1 MRCSFRFAPFGNN
14 VLLTNDA
21 GKYAFLT
28 PEEFRLFVSDQM
40 DQNSETWRMLCERHF
55 ATEGTRETY
64 LQQARQAVVG
74 NHAYLFRGTSL
85 FILALT
91 NRCNNRCVYCQAHGC
106 AKPADMT
113 PETARTIIDR
123 IAETNANGFT
133 IEFQGGEPLEN
144 MPAMRAVV
152 DQAKKALAD
161 REYEMCLVS
170 NLALMTDEIAEFLSE
185 NHISVSTSLDGPK
198 DLHDLNRP
206 QAGGKGSYDAM
217 LRGRE
222 ILMRHGV
229 SVGAI
234 QTTTRASLSRARE
247 IVDCYAD
254 LGMDSL
260 FLRPLTRLGA
270 AGQAWDSI
278 GYTPDE
284 FLAFYREGFS
294 RIMELNRMG
303 RKFAEAHASIF
314 LAKLLGD
321 VAPNYMELRSPCG
334 AGVGQMAFTASGDV
348 YTCDEGRMMAE
359 MGDESFQLGNI
370 YENGYDSW
378 IESPACRATCS
389 ASLLET
395 LPTCCD
401 CVYQPY
407 CGVCPVVNYAM
418 EGSLFASAPNNDR
431 CRIYRGMI
439 DNLMEYLQRNNEEEM
454 RILKSWL

>member
-206 QAGGKGSYDAM
+206 QAGGKG
-217 LRGRE
+217 
-222 ILMRHGV
+222 
-229 SVGAI
+229 
-234 QTTTRASLSRARE
+234 
-247 IVDCYAD
+247 
-254 LGMDSL
+254 
-260 FLRPLTRLGA
+260 
-270 AGQAWDSI
+270 
-278 GYTPDE
+278 
-284 FLAFYREGFS
+284 LAFPSELYRRRHARLCHGQGRS
-294 RIMELNRMG
+294 SIATRIW
-303 RKFAEAHASIF
+303 AWI
-314 LAKLLGD
+314 
-321 VAPNYMELRSPCG
+321 RS
-334 AGVGQMAFTASGDV
+334 F
-348 YTCDEGRMMAE
+348 
-359 MGDESFQLGNI
+359 
-370 YENGYDSW
+370 
-378 IESPACRATCS
+378 
-389 ASLLET
+389 
-395 LPTCCD
+395 
-401 CVYQPY
+401 CV
-407 CGVCPVVNYAM
+407 
-418 EGSLFASAPNNDR
+418 R
-431 CRIYRGMI
+431 
-439 DNLMEYLQRNNEEEM
+439 
-454 RILKSWL
+454 